1 MGINKEPYVR
11 INRTNYLDEEG
22 LDALW
27 VKIKEYVALHGGDGE
42 GIDLTQYTT
51 KEELATELSK
61 YYNKTEIDALLSNL
75 SPDVDLSNYYTK
87 TEVDQ
92 KINDI
97 DIPATDLSNYYTK
110 QETYNKTEV
119 NNLIA
124 SSGGGEGTGA
134 DGFSPIARVEQ
145 TETGATITI
154 TDKTGTTT
162 ATVTNGQD
170 GSNGTDGYSPTIVE
184 NSGNNASTYKLDIT
198 TKDSTFTTPNL
209 KGADGVGGEVDLSD
223 YYTKTEVDTKLEEVV
238 AGDIDLTNY
247 YTKTEVDQKIESIP
261 ETDLSNYYT
270 KTETYNK
277 TEIDTKLEEVV
288 AGDLDLSTYAKIDYV
303 DKGDNLEMLEDF
315 TDYTLD
321 GNQVEFD
328 YNKGY
333 LSHDYDKLEFWDD
346 ENNVPDMLLVTTTDN
361 SNNVIDDYIKSEN
374 GKVNLNRSTLQDI
387 IIYGTSNGFGT
398 TKDNIEE
405 LDPEQLDDYSFK
417 LSQQMDRIENPPIPT
432 YAGGTKIKINQNYFY
447 KFYATDKQIDDT
459 HTLIE
464 SYKMM
469 CSDDTDTL
477 ILPDTQT
484 GYLKDYI
491 IFQPCGNYSNDIPGD
506 SITTQTGRLS
516 VERLNCRDDYRN
528 PGEGID
534 VRRFTYQSYSVPCK
548 LYHIDTTKAPA
559 VYVKGM
565 RIRATSEPYKDGE
578 LIRSSDYVVSGGL
591 TPKLIPKTQLKNNPY
606 LYIWYG
612 DNASGTY
619 YDGDVLVPQK
629 AYLTYF
635 KIDVYNLDETQHKE
649 VIITWENTYNAA
661 KPYVSEYLRYC
672 SDDVIIKKS
681 SSEYPYKIYMRYTY
695 NNVFHDTSFYLK
707 NTLYKN
713 DYIRFGKYDL
723 KKRIEKQ
730 TTKNYV
736 YVDNLLNG
744 DGTKYEPSTGEGQDG
759 FSPTATVTQTS
770 TGAIITITD
779 KNGTTSATITNGED
793 GQDGTNGTNGTDGED
808 GFSPTIVENAGN
820 NSTTYKLDITTKT
833 STFTTPNLK
842 GADGTGGGG
851 SGSGFNP
858 FDYSNTD
865 EVAVGT
871 WVDGKT
877 IYRKYFTWTVET
889 NQTNFPQDIHHNI
902 ENLEATVLIEGFIK
916 YGTTCIP
923 INSMTL
929 NQVYS
934 GSNLTVSKFNEW
946 LQGNFRIMLT
956 DTLIRIGPTD
966 KGGYTAYMFVY
977 YTKSS

>member
-1 MGINKEPYVR
+1 MRVRVNKTE
-11 INRTNYLDEEG
+11 YLDEQG
-22 LDALW
+22 LNALW
-27 VKIKEYVALHGGDGE
+27 EKIKEYISLHGGDGT
-42 GIDLTQYTT
+42 GIDLSDYTT

-61 YYNKTEIDALLSNL
+61 YYDKTEIDALLS
-75 SPDVDLSNYYTK
+75 DVD
-87 TEVDQ
+87 V
-92 KINDI
+92 
-97 DIPATDLSNYYTK
+97 
-110 QETYNKTEV
+110 
-119 NNLIA
+119 
-124 SSGGGEGTGA
+124 
-134 DGFSPIARVEQ
+134 
-145 TETGATITI
+145 
-154 TDKTGTTT
+154 
-162 ATVTNGQD
+162 
-170 GSNGTDGYSPTIVE
+170 
-184 NSGNNASTYKLDIT
+184 
-198 TKDSTFTTPNL
+198 
-209 KGADGVGGEVDLSD
+209 
-223 YYTKTEVDTKLEEVV
+223 
-238 AGDIDLTNY
+238 DIDLTNY
-247 YTKTEVDQKIESIP
+247 YTKTEVDQKIENIP

-270 KTETYNK
+270 KTESYSK
-277 TEIDTKLEEVV
+277 SEVDTKIDEVV
-288 AGDLDLSTYAKIDYV
+288 AGELDLSTYAKIDYV

-315 TDYTLD
+315 TDYTLK

-333 LSHDYDKLEFWDD
+333 LSYDYDKLEFWDD

-491 IFQPCGNYSNDIPGD
+491 IFQPCGDYSNDIPGD

-516 VERLNCRDDYRN
+516 VESLLCNDNFRN
-528 PGEGID
+528 TGEGIG
-534 VRRFTYQSYSVPCK
+534 VERFTYQSYNVPCK

-565 RIRATSEPYKDGE
+565 KIRATSEPYKEGE
-578 LIRSSDYVVSGGL
+578 LIRSSDYVVSRAF
-591 TPKLIPKTQLKNNPY
+591 TPILIPKTQLENNPY

-612 DNASGTY
+612 DDVEGTY
-619 YDGDVLVPQK
+619 FDEDVLVPEK
-629 AYLTYF
+629 AYLSSFT
-635 KIDVYNLDETQHKE
+635 IDVYNSDETQHKE
-649 VIITWENTYNAA
+649 VIITWENTYSAA

-695 NNVFHDTSFYLK
+695 NNVFHDVSFYLK

-744 DGTKYEPSTGEGQDG
+744 DGTKYEPSTGGGEDG
-759 FSPTATVTQTS
+759 FSPVATVTQTE
-770 TGAIITITD
+770 TGATISITD
-779 KNGTTSATITNGED
+779 KTGTTTAAII
-793 GQDGTNGTNGTDGED
+793 NGTNGQDGADGQDGED

-820 NSTTYKLDITTKT
+820 NSTTYKLDITTKDN
-833 STFTTPNLK
+833 TFTTPNLK
-842 GADGTGGGG
+842 GADSTSGGGG
-851 SGSGFNP
+851 SGFNP
-858 FDYSNTD
+858 YDYSNTD

-877 IYRKYFTWTVET
+877 IYRKYFTWLIET
-889 NQTNFPQDIHHNI
+889 NQTTNIKWIPHNI
-902 ENLEATVLIEGFIK
+902 ENLESTIKIEGFIK
-916 YGTTCIP
+916 YGTACIP
-923 INSMTL
+923 INNL
-929 NQVYS
+929 KADPIYS
-934 GSNLTVSKFNEW
+934 GTNLTVSAFNTW
-946 LQGNFRIMLT
+946 LQGTFRLFT
-956 DTLIRIGPTD
+956 NDTSFAIAPTSFS
-966 KGGYTAYMFVY
+966 GYTLYMFLY
-977 YTKSS
+977 YTKGD